1 MKKQLIN
8 ILAFATGA
16 ITGGFIAYKL
26 VDKKYQQILDK
37 EMEAV
42 KEHANSLIKKYT
54 NIDLDSCNEQQ
65 LSFLDDNGELINTTY
80 AQVDSF
86 QEARSIDEMAQD
98 AVFTA
103 SMGEK
108 KDISD
113 DRKDPYIISATEFC
127 EEMPHFSK
135 VCLSY
140 YEQNHV
146 FINDEDDEVLDD
158 PRYLIGDAYE
168 YFGCNIDEPNVVY
181 IRNYKQSTDYEL
193 TRLDAFYSDILDE
206 YGYETWDDDE
216 EEY

>member
-8 ILAFATGA
+8 VLMFAAGA
-16 ITGGFIAYKL
+16 IAGGFITYKL
-26 VDKKYQQILDK
+26 VDNRYQQMLDK

-42 KEHANSLIKKYT
+42 KEHANCLIKKYT
-54 NIDLDSCNEQQ
+54 KTDSEPYDKQT
-65 LSFLDDNGELINTTY
+65 SFLDNNGEIIDN
-80 AQVDSF
+80 SH
-86 QEARSIDEMAQD
+86 EARSIDEMAQD
-98 AVFTA
+98 AVITY
-103 SMGEK
+103 STVEK

-113 DRKDPYIISATEFC
+113 DKKDPYIISATEFSD
-127 EEMPHFSK
+127 EMPHFSK

-146 FINDEDDEVLDD
+146 FINDEDDEVIDD

-168 YFGCNIDEPNVVY
+168 YFGCNVDEPNVVY

-193 TRLDAFYSDILDE
+193 TRLDSFYSDMLDG
-206 YGYETWDDDE
+206 YGYDTWDDE